1 MKLNYVQ
8 IGKRIQNYR
17 KEKKITQEQLANM
30 VELSIPQISYIEN
43 GKSGLSLESLVNIA
57 TALDASVD
65 DILFGYR
72 VQSNDRLYDYYANLM
87 TGCSDT
93 NKQIIIDTSKALK
106 ESLER
111 NKK

>member
-1 MKLNYVQ
+1 MTLNYVQ

-30 VELSIPQISYIEN
+30 VDLSVPQISYIEN

-65 DILFGYR
+65 NILFGYK
-72 VQSNDRLYDYYANLM
+72 VKSSDRFYDYYTNLM
-87 TGCSDT
+87 TGCSDS
-93 NKQIIIDTSKALK
+93 NKEIIIETSQALKKALEK
-106 ESLER
+106 